1 MVARVMLVMLLA
13 VSAAHAQV
21 YRWTDKHG
29 KVHYGDDPS
38 TAGATALTNLSGAPG
53 TKRTATPAA
62 SASQPQKPPQT
73 KTVQQQEAQSRARQA
88 AQR

>member
-21 YRWTDKHG
+21 YRWTDKQG
-29 KVHYGDDPS
+29 KVHYGDDAS
-38 TAGATALTNLSGAPG
+38 TAGATALTTVSRTPG

-73 KTVQQQEAQSRARQA
+73 KTLQQQEAESQARPG

>member
-1 MVARVMLVMLLA
+1 MVARVMLVMLLV

-38 TAGATALTNLSGAPG
+38 TAGATALTTVSRTPG

-62 SASQPQKPPQT
+62 PAPQPQKPPQT
-73 KTVQQQEAQSRARQA
+73 KTVQQQEAESLARQA
-88 AQR
+88 TQR